1 MKRLLTYIV
10 LGGASLGLAL
20 AQAPDQPKPPAD
32 APPAP
37 APVPAPEAPG
47 RPGKPPLPKVP
58 METRTFL
65 GVATGPVDPSLRAQL
80 SIPRGTGLTVH
91 DVDKESPAGKALQ
104 QHDIL
109 TKYNDQILV
118 SHDQLAVLV
127 ENSKNGDSVNLTLI
141 RSGKEQTVSVTLA
154 EHEVPVRPE
163 GRPMMGFHPWMQGG
177 EPWRE
182 GLERGREG
190 LERGEQQLRD
200 ARQRMEEMQRG
211 MSGPKEG
218 EGRMMNRPGGD
229 PGQNQNQGPSRREP
243 GREARQTSTVRNA
256 TWVQDQ
262 VSLNLIENSD
272 GRNLTITDDGKEVF
286 RGPVNTDEEKTK
298 VPEAYRE
305 SFQRLETQLKPGR
318 GPEAAGAGTGKA
330 PESVL

>member
-37 APVPAPEAPG
+37 APAPAPEAPG
-47 RPGKPPLPKVP
+47 RPDKPPLPKIP
-58 METRTFL
+58 MEKRTFL

-104 QHDIL
+104 EHDIL

-118 SHDQLAVLV
+118 SHEQLAVLV
-127 ENSKNGDSVNLTLI
+127 ENSKSGDVINLTLI
-141 RSGKEQTVSVTLA
+141 RSGKEQTVAVTLA

-163 GRPMMGFHPWMQGG
+163 GRPMMGFHPWMQQHGRGMQPG

-182 GLERGREG
+182 GGERGDP
-190 LERGEQQLRD
+190 QPRD
-200 ARQRMEEMQRG
+200 GRQRMEDMPRR
-211 MSGPKEG
+211 PEG
-218 EGRMMNRPGGD
+218 AKDGDGRMMNRPGGD

-243 GREARQTSTVRNA
+243 GREVRQTNTVRNA

-262 VSLNLIENSD
+262 VSLNLIENSE

-305 SFQRLETQLKPGR
+305 SFERLESQLKSGR
-318 GPEAAGAGTGKA
+318 GPEAAAAGKA
-330 PESVL
+330 PEEVL

>member
-163 GRPMMGFHPWMQGG
+163 GRPMMGFHPWMQQNGRGMQPGDAWGEGG
-177 EPWRE
+177 
-182 GLERGREG
+182 
-190 LERGEQQLRD
+190 ERGEPQRGEG
-200 ARQRMEEMQRG
+200 RQRMEDMPRRPE
-211 MSGPKEG
+211 GPKDGDGRTMSRPEG
-218 EGRMMNRPGGD
+218 SPGE
-229 PGQNQNQGPSRREP
+229 NQNRREP
-243 GREARQTSTVRNA
+243 GRELRQTNTVRNA

-262 VSLNLIENSD
+262 VSLNLTENSE

-305 SFQRLETQLKPGR
+305 SFQRLETQLKPSR
-318 GPEAAGAGTGKA
+318 GPESAAAGKP
-330 PESVL
+330 PEEVL